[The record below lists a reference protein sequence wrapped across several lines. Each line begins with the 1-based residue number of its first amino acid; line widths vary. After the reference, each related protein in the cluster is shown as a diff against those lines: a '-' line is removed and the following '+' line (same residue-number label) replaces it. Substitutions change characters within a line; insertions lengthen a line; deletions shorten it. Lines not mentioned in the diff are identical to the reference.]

1 MMNRRIMLTSIAL
14 LGLAVATLPE
24 RGLAQGDPLIG
35 LWQLNV
41 AKSKYSPG
49 PAPKSGTLNIQGDGQ
64 NRKLT
69 AVGINA
75 AGNAAPV
82 VVFSELVEDGK
93 SHPVTGL
100 AVDDVSTY
108 TRVDAYTI
116 KVTRLKDEKVVQTA
130 IWVISLDG
138 KTLTTHLTGINA
150 DGREVNDIMVFEK
163 Q

>member
-1 MMNRRIMLTSIAL
+1 MNRRIMLTSIAL

-24 RGLAQGDPLIG
+24 RGLAQSDPLTG

-49 PAPKSGTLNIQGDGQ
+49 AGPKSQTLNIQGEGQ

-75 AGNAAPV
+75 AGNAAQV

-93 SHPVTGL
+93 PHPVTGL
-100 AVDDVSTY
+100 AVADANTY
-108 TRVDAYTI
+108 TRVDAHTI
-116 KVTRLKDEKVVQTA
+116 KVTRLKDGKVVQTA
-130 IWVISLDG
+130 TWVVSQDG
-138 KTLTTHLTGINA
+138 KILTANLTGTDAN
-150 DGREVNDIMVFEK
+150 GREVNNITLYEK

>member
-1 MMNRRIMLTSIAL
+1 MNRRIMLTSIAL

-24 RGLAQGDPLIG
+24 RGLAQSDPLIG

-49 PAPKSGTLNIQGDGQ
+49 PGPKSQTLNIQGEGQ

-75 AGNAAPV
+75 AGNAAQA

-93 SHPVTGL
+93 PHPVTGL
-100 AVDDVSTY
+100 AVADANTY
-108 TRVDAYTI
+108 TRVDAHTI
-116 KVTRLKDEKVVQTA
+116 KVTRLKDGKVVQTA
-130 IWVISLDG
+130 TWVVSQDG
-138 KTLTTHLTGINA
+138 KTLTANLTGTDANGQ
-150 DGREVNDIMVFEK
+150 DVNNITLYEK

>member
-1 MMNRRIMLTSIAL
+1 
-14 LGLAVATLPE
+14 
-24 RGLAQGDPLIG
+24 LIG

-49 PAPKSGTLNIQGDGQ
+49 PGPKSQTLNIQGEGQ

-75 AGNAAPV
+75 AGNAAQA

-93 SHPVTGL
+93 PHPVTGL
-100 AVDDVSTY
+100 AVADANTY
-108 TRVDAYTI
+108 TRVDAHTI
-116 KVTRLKDEKVVQTA
+116 KVTRLKDGKVVQTA
-130 IWVISLDG
+130 TWVVSQDG
-138 KTLTTHLTGINA
+138 KTLTANLTGTDANGQ
-150 DGREVNDIMVFEK
+150 DVNNITLYEK

>member
-1 MMNRRIMLTSIAL
+1 MLTSIAL

-24 RGLAQGDPLIG
+24 RGLAQSDPLTG

-49 PAPKSGTLNIQGDGQ
+49 PGPKSQTLNIQGEGQ

-75 AGNAAPV
+75 AGNAAQV
-82 VVFSELVEDGK
+82 VVFSELVEDGNP
-93 SHPVTGL
+93 HPVTGL
-100 AVDDVSTY
+100 AVADANTY
-108 TRVDAYTI
+108 TRVDAHTI
-116 KVTRLKDEKVVQTA
+116 KVTRLKDGKVVQTA
-130 IWVISLDG
+130 TWVVSQDG
-138 KTLTTHLTGINA
+138 KTLTANLTGTDAN
-150 DGREVNDIMVFEK
+150 GQEVNNITLYEK

>member
-1 MMNRRIMLTSIAL
+1 MNRRIMLTSIAL

-24 RGLAQGDPLIG
+24 RGLAQSDPLTG

-49 PAPKSGTLNIQGDGQ
+49 PGPKSQTLNIQGEGQ

-75 AGNAAPV
+75 AGNAAQV
-82 VVFSELVEDGK
+82 VVFSELVEDGNP
-93 SHPVTGL
+93 HPVTGL
-100 AVDDVSTY
+100 AVADANTY
-108 TRVDAYTI
+108 TRVDAHTI
-116 KVTRLKDEKVVQTA
+116 KVTRLKDGKVVQTA
-130 IWVISLDG
+130 TWVVSQDG
-138 KTLTTHLTGINA
+138 KTLTANLTGTDAN
-150 DGREVNDIMVFEK
+150 GQEVNNITLYEK